1 MSPENPAKSTAE
13 TASIS
18 TLAKTSLRQKSPET
32 LLKQE
37 LRSLNK
43 ELKALDKVVDEFEEM
58 EKQVGNAKETRT
70 KINEQLDGVKDKLII
85 LLGLE

>member
-1 MSPENPAKSTAE
+1 MTQNNTAKDTAD

-18 TLAKTSLRQKSPET
+18 TLAKPALRKKTPET

-43 ELKALDKVVDEFEEM
+43 ELVALDKIVEDFAEM
-58 EKQVGNAKETRT
+58 EKQVANAKETREN
-70 KINEQLDGVKDKLII
+70 INTRLDTVKDKLRAI
-85 LLGLE
+85 LGL